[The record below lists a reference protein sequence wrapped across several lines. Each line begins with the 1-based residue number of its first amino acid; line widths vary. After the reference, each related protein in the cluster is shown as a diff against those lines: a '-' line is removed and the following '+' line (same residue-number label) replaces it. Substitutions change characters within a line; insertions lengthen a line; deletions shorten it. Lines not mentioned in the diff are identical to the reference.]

1 MPQPTLA
8 PTRVDY
14 PDSDGCPM
22 AEGGFQ
28 FNSLTYAVMALRAH
42 FEHREDVYVAGNML
56 IYDVEGDRQ
65 SSISP
70 DVFVVFGVPTH
81 TRSSYFLWEEAVPDF
96 VMEIA
101 SASTVA
107 RDRVSKRD
115 RYAGFGV
122 KEYWQYDPLGTLLAP
137 PLQGFVLAGG
147 VYVALPPSAL
157 ADGAVGVYS
166 PVLGLHVRMSGEMLR
181 FHDPVT
187 GRDLLTYQETAH
199 ARQDAEARL
208 REETRARQAAEARLA
223 ELEARLR
230 AVQQR
235 SSPSESDDRGTR
247 R

>member
-115 RYAGFGV
+115 RCRLRGERILAIR
-122 KEYWQYDPLGTLLAP
+122 PLGHAS
-137 PLQGFVLAGG
+137 GAALAGLRAG
-147 VYVALPPSAL
+147 GRRVRGAAALGACGRRGWGLQPGSGSAR
-157 ADGAVGVYS
+157 ADV
-166 PVLGLHVRMSGEMLR
+166 
-181 FHDPVT
+181 
-187 GRDLLTYQETAH
+187 GRDV
-199 ARQDAEARL
+199 
-208 REETRARQAAEARLA
+208 
-223 ELEARLR
+223 
-230 AVQQR
+230 AVSR
-235 SSPSESDDRGTR
+235 SGDGS
-247 R
+247 